1 MKSKILKTLSVV
13 ALLGVGVIGS
23 VACESKSST
32 EPSTSEQETNE
43 IIASAT
49 SVDIGSTIVLRLK
62 KTEEG
67 VKWISSNVKIATV
80 DNEGTVTGV
89 GEGDVTITAMTSEGK
104 LEIKITVTDPEA
116 NIRGNIVF
124 DEEKVPSEIVIGDDN
139 AINVED
145 FVTVTKVKNWTL
157 SSESETIEIDGH
169 KVTGVDY
176 GDFLLTIKAGKT
188 KRAIEGK
195 VVSKGKI
202 KFNKFIDS
210 IDRNFTIMNNI
221 TGVEFVDKD
230 FYAVLGTSGEN
241 KDDFNFEGSMK
252 GKDGKYYAYTA
263 IARANSNDELEFVA
277 DQFKVTPGKGRSPE
291 SYGFGAFNSDG
302 NVGGAKWEE
311 IINKGEPTGAYL
323 LEAVAIDEYDTNIS
337 TLYERLAPG
346 SFYYIENLVKQATRA
361 EVAGMAALL
370 GKDGTFAMFYPVASN
385 GKIVQN
391 ISYNGSQLSLGV
403 QISDVGTTTVAP
415 VANWMANP
423 VYPEAVDISA
433 LTNFFTNMQEKKTF
447 SATAKASWV
456 NPKTGKEIDCPSGLK
471 IQTDDGKLAEVL
483 PTFEM
488 ESHANADGIYK
499 KVTNMNKYYSIDEFR
514 ASTDST
520 TLVFT
525 AGNQLYSSTATTVNG
540 VEKFS
545 DPIANN
551 QEGGLKSIWDDG
563 SIEVPSVVLT
573 NISKDESSP
582 KTILDIASFVSKTVD
597 EKDSST
603 TWIMNHNG
611 EDADMM
617 PLGLNYV
624 SGVNA
629 LMLVQTDYI
638 AANYICFWMGA
649 QGWIYDA
656 CTLSFVLSGDGSALT
671 YTLDFQA
678 GEDIHY
684 IATITYSGVGTDAM
698 PEAAKAIIASKKA

>member
-32 EPSTSEQETNE
+32 GPSTSEQEANE

-67 VKWISSNVKIATV
+67 VKWISGNVKIATV

-124 DEEKVPSEIVIGDDN
+124 DEAKVPSEIVIGDDN

-169 KVTGVDY
+169 KVIGVDY

-202 KFNKFIDS
+202 KFNNFIDS
-210 IDRNFTIMNNI
+210 IDSNFTILNSI
-221 TGVEFVDKD
+221 TGVEYVDKD

-263 IARANSNDELEFVA
+263 IARAKNDDELEFVA

-291 SYGFGAFNSDG
+291 AYGFGAFNSDG

-311 IINKGEPTGAYL
+311 VINKGEPTGAYL

-370 GKDGTFAMFYPVASN
+370 GKDRTFAMFYPVASN
-385 GKIVQN
+385 GQIVQN
-391 ISYNGSQLSLGV
+391 ISYKGSQLSLGL
-403 QISDVGTTTVAP
+403 QISDVGTTTIAP

-423 VYPEAVDISA
+423 VYPAAVDISA

-456 NPKTGKEIDCPSGLK
+456 NSKTGEAIDCPSGLK
-471 IQTDDGKLAEVL
+471 VQADDGKLTEVL

-499 KVTNMNKYYSIDEFR
+499 KVTGLNSYYNAGLGTSV
-514 ASTDST
+514 DST
-520 TLVFT
+520 TLLFT
-525 AGNQLYSSTATTVNG
+525 ANGSTYTSSATTKDG
-540 VEKFS
+540 VETFS
-545 DPIANN
+545 DPVADD
-551 QEGGLKSIWDDG
+551 KSKLTDIWTN
-563 SIEVPSVVLT
+563 SLEVPTAVIL
-573 NISKDESSP
+573 NIGDESKP
-582 KTILDIASFVSKTVD
+582 ETLLGDASFVSKTVS
-597 EKDSST
+597 ETDSST

-611 EDADMM
+611 EDADKNFV
-617 PLGLNYV
+617 GVTYV
-624 SGVNA
+624 TGVNSIMMA
-629 LMLVQTDYI
+629 QTDFMSSI
-638 AANYICFWMGA
+638 YICFWMGA

>member
-32 EPSTSEQETNE
+32 EPSTSEQATNE

-89 GEGDVTITAMTSEGK
+89 GEGDVTISAMTSEGK
-104 LEIKITVTDPEA
+104 LDIKITVTDPEA

-124 DEEKVPSEIVIGDDN
+124 DEAKVPSEIVIGDDN

-202 KFNKFIDS
+202 KFNNFIDS
-210 IDRNFTIMNNI
+210 IDSNFTILNSI
-221 TGVEFVDKD
+221 TGVEYVDKD

-263 IARANSNDELEFVA
+263 IARAKNDDELEFVA

-291 SYGFGAFNSDG
+291 AYGFGAFNSDG

-311 IINKGEPTGAYL
+311 VINKGEPTGAYL

-370 GKDGTFAMFYPVASN
+370 GKDETFAMFYPVASN
-385 GKIVQN
+385 GQIVQN
-391 ISYNGSQLSLGV
+391 ISYNGSQLSLGL
-403 QISDVGTTTVAP
+403 QISDVGTTTIAP

-456 NPKTGKEIDCPSGLK
+456 NSKTGKEIDCPSGLK
-471 IQTDDGKLAEVL
+471 VKADDGKLTEVL

-597 EKDSST
+597 EKVSST

>member
-32 EPSTSEQETNE
+32 EPSTSETEANE

-67 VKWISSNVKIATV
+67 VKWISSNAKIATV

-124 DEEKVPSEIVIGDDN
+124 DEAKVPSEIVIGDDN

-202 KFNKFIDS
+202 KFNNFIDS
-210 IDRNFTIMNNI
+210 IDSNFTILNSI
-221 TGVEFVDKD
+221 TGVEYVDKD

-241 KDDFNFEGSMK
+241 KEDFNFEGSMK

-263 IARANSNDELEFVA
+263 IARAKSDDELEFVA

-291 SYGFGAFNSDG
+291 AYGFGAFNSDG

-311 IINKGEPTGAYL
+311 VINKGEPTGAYI

-346 SFYYIENLVKQATRA
+346 SFYFIKNLVKQATRA

-385 GKIVQN
+385 GQIVQN
-391 ISYNGSQLSLGV
+391 VPYNGGQLSLGV
-403 QISDVGTTTVAP
+403 QISDVGTTTIAP
-415 VANWMANP
+415 VASWMANP

-447 SATAKASWV
+447 SATAKANWV
-456 NPKTGKEIDCPSGLK
+456 NSKTGKEIDCPSGLK
-471 IQTDDGKLAEVL
+471 VRADDGKLTEVL

-488 ESHANADGIYK
+488 ESRANADGIYK
-499 KVTNMNKYYSIDEFR
+499 KVTGLNSYYNAGLGTSV
-514 ASTDST
+514 DST
-520 TLVFT
+520 TLLFT
-525 AGNQLYSSTATTVNG
+525 ANGSTYTSSATTKDG
-540 VEKFS
+540 VETFS
-545 DPIANN
+545 DPVADD
-551 QEGGLKSIWDDG
+551 KSKLTDIWTN
-563 SIEVPSVVLT
+563 SLEVPTAVIL
-573 NISKDESSP
+573 NIGDESKP
-582 KTILDIASFVSKTVD
+582 ETLLGDASFVSKTVS
-597 EKDSST
+597 ETDSST

-611 EDADMM
+611 EDAD
-617 PLGLNYV
+617 LNFVGVTYV
-624 SGVNA
+624 TGVNSIMMA
-629 LMLVQTDYI
+629 QTDFMSSI
-638 AANYICFWMGA
+638 YICFWMGA

>member
-202 KFNKFIDS
+202 KFNTFIDS
-210 IDRNFTIMNNI
+210 IDKNFTIMNNI

-230 FYAVLGTSGEN
+230 FYAVLETSGEN

-346 SFYYIENLVKQATRA
+346 SFYYIENLVKQAARA

-385 GKIVQN
+385 GQIVQN

-456 NPKTGKEIDCPSGLK
+456 NSKTGKEIDCPSGLK
-471 IQTDDGKLAEVL
+471 IQTDDGKLTEVL

-499 KVTNMNKYYSIDEFR
+499 KVTGLNSYYYNAGIGTSV
-514 ASTDST
+514 DST
-520 TLVFT
+520 TLLFT
-525 AGNQLYSSTATTVNG
+525 ANGSLYTSSATTKDG
-540 VEKFS
+540 VETFS
-545 DPIANN
+545 DPVANS
-551 QEGGLKSIWDDG
+551 ESKMTDIWNN
-563 SIEVPSVVLT
+563 SLEVPTAVIINLGNEENPET
-573 NISKDESSP
+573 LLGD
-582 KTILDIASFVSKTVD
+582 ASFVSKTVS
-597 EKDSST
+597 ETDSST

-611 EDADMM
+611 EDADINV
-617 PLGLNYV
+617 GGVNYV
-624 SGVNA
+624 TGVNA
-629 LMLVQTDYI
+629 AMMCQTDYLSSI
-638 AANYICFWMGA
+638 YICFWMGA

-698 PEAAKAIIASKKA
+698 PEAAKALIAKQKA

>member
-32 EPSTSEQETNE
+32 EPSTSETEANE

-202 KFNKFIDS
+202 KFNNFIDS
-210 IDRNFTIMNNI
+210 IDSNFTIMNSI

-263 IARANSNDELEFVA
+263 IARAKSDDELEFVA

-291 SYGFGAFNSDG
+291 AYGFGAFNSDG
-302 NVGGAKWEE
+302 NVGGTKWEE
-311 IINKGEPTGAYL
+311 IINKGEPTGAYI

-346 SFYYIENLVKQATRA
+346 SFYFIKNLVKQATRA

-385 GKIVQN
+385 GQIVQN
-391 ISYNGSQLSLGV
+391 VPYNVGQLSLGV
-403 QISDVGTTTVAP
+403 QISDVGTTTIAP
-415 VANWMANP
+415 VASWMANP

-456 NPKTGKEIDCPSGLK
+456 NSKGEAIDCPSGLK
-471 IQTDDGKLAEVL
+471 VQADDGRLTEVL

-499 KVTNMNKYYSIDEFR
+499 KITGLNKYHNAGLGTSE
-514 ASTDST
+514 DST
-520 TLVFT
+520 SLIFT
-525 AGNQLYSSTATTVNG
+525 ANGSLYTSSATTVDG
-540 VEKFS
+540 VETFS
-545 DPIANN
+545 DPVQDTESKMTDIWANS
-551 QEGGLKSIWDDG
+551 L
-563 SIEVPSVVLT
+563 EVPTAVIINLG
-573 NISKDESSP
+573 DEENP
-582 KTILDIASFVSKTVD
+582 ETLLGDASFVSKSVSET
-597 EKDSST
+597 DSST

-611 EDADMM
+611 EDADINV
-617 PLGLNYV
+617 GGVNYV
-624 SGVNA
+624 TGVNA
-629 LMLVQTDYI
+629 AMMYQTDHLSSI
-638 AANYICFWMGA
+638 YICFWMGV

-684 IATITYSGVGTDAM
+684 IAIITYSGVGTDAM
-698 PEAAKAIIASKKA
+698 PEAAKTLIASKKA

>member
-32 EPSTSEQETNE
+32 EPSTSKQEANE

-62 KTEEG
+62 KAEEG

-124 DEEKVPSEIVIGDDN
+124 DEAKVPSEIVIGDDN

-202 KFNKFIDS
+202 KFNTFIDS
-210 IDRNFTIMNNI
+210 IDSNFTILNSI
-221 TGVEFVDKD
+221 TGVEYVDKD

-263 IARANSNDELEFVA
+263 IARAKSDDELEFVA
-277 DQFKVTPGKGRSPE
+277 DQFKVTPGRGRSPE
-291 SYGFGAFNSDG
+291 SYGFAAFNSDG

-311 IINKGEPTGAYL
+311 MIDKGEPTGAYL
-323 LEAVAIDEYDTNIS
+323 LESVAIDQYDTNIS

-346 SFYYIENLVKQATRA
+346 SFYYIENLVKQATQK
-361 EVAGMAALL
+361 EVAGIVALL
-370 GKDGTFAMFYPVASN
+370 GSDETFAMFYPVSAN
-385 GKIVQN
+385 GKIVQK
-391 ISYNGSQLSLGV
+391 ISYNGQQLSLGM
-403 QISDVGTTTVAP
+403 QISDVGTTTIAP

-456 NPKTGKEIDCPSGLK
+456 NSKTGEAIDCPSGLK
-471 IQTDDGKLAEVL
+471 VRADDGKLTEVL

-499 KVTNMNKYYSIDEFR
+499 KVTGLNKYYNAGLGTSV
-514 ASTDST
+514 DST
-520 TLVFT
+520 TLLFT
-525 AGNQLYSSTATTVNG
+525 ANGSTYTSSATTKDG
-540 VEKFS
+540 VETFS
-545 DPIANN
+545 DPVADD
-551 QEGGLKSIWDDG
+551 KSKLTDIWTN
-563 SIEVPSVVLT
+563 SLEVPTAVIL
-573 NISKDESSP
+573 NIGDESKP
-582 KTILDIASFVSKTVD
+582 ETLLGDASFVSKTVS
-597 EKDSST
+597 ETDSST

-611 EDADMM
+611 EDAD
-617 PLGLNYV
+617 LNFVGVTYV
-624 SGVNA
+624 TGVNSIMMA
-629 LMLVQTDYI
+629 QTDFMSSI
-638 AANYICFWMGA
+638 YICFWMGA

>member
-32 EPSTSEQETNE
+32 EPSTSEQEANE

-62 KTEEG
+62 KAEEG

-124 DEEKVPSEIVIGDDN
+124 DEAKVPSEIVIGDDN

-210 IDRNFTIMNNI
+210 IDSNFTIMNSI
-221 TGVEFVDKD
+221 TGIEFVDKD
-230 FYAVLGTSGEN
+230 FYAVLGASGEN

-263 IARANSNDELEFVA
+263 VARANKNDELEFVA
-277 DQFKVTPGKGRSPE
+277 DKFKVTPGRGRSPE
-291 SYGFGAFNSDG
+291 SYGFAAFNSDD

-311 IINKGEPTGAYL
+311 MVNKGEPTGAYL
-323 LEAVAIDEYDTNIS
+323 LEAVAIDEYDTNVS

-346 SFYYIENLVKQATRA
+346 AFLFIEQFVQQATKA
-361 EVAGMAALL
+361 EVAGIVALL
-370 GKDGTFAMFYPVASN
+370 GADETFAMFYPVASN
-385 GKIVQN
+385 GQIVQK
-391 ISYNGSQLSLGV
+391 ISYRGSELSLGV

-415 VANWMANP
+415 VASWMANP

-456 NPKTGKEIDCPSGLK
+456 NSKGEAIDCPSGLK
-471 IQTDDGKLAEVL
+471 VKADDGKLTEVL

-499 KVTNMNKYYSIDEFR
+499 KVTGLNSYFNAGLGTSV
-514 ASTDST
+514 DST
-520 TLVFT
+520 TLLFT
-525 AGNQLYSSTATTVNG
+525 ANGSLYTSSAKTVDG
-540 VEKFS
+540 IETFS
-545 DPIANN
+545 DPVVNT
-551 QEGGLKSIWDDG
+551 ESKMTDIWDK
-563 SIEVPSVVLT
+563 SLEVPTAVIINLGDET
-573 NISKDESSP
+573 NPETLLGD
-582 KTILDIASFVSKTVD
+582 ASFVSKTVS
-597 EKDSST
+597 ETDSST

-611 EDADMM
+611 EDADINV
-617 PLGLNYV
+617 GGVNYV
-624 SGVNA
+624 TGVNA
-629 LMLVQTDYI
+629 AMMYQTDHLSSI
-638 AANYICFWMGA
+638 YICFWMGV

-698 PEAAKAIIASKKA
+698 PEAAKTLIASKKA

>member
-32 EPSTSEQETNE
+32 EPSTSEQEANE

-202 KFNKFIDS
+202 KFNNFIDS
-210 IDRNFTIMNNI
+210 IDSNFTIMNSI
-221 TGVEFVDKD
+221 TGVEFADKN
-230 FYAVLGTSGEN
+230 FYAVLGNSGEN

-263 IARANSNDELEFVA
+263 IARANSDSELEFVN
-277 DQFKVTPGKGRSPE
+277 DGFKVTPGRGRSPE
-291 SYGFGAFNSDG
+291 SYGFAAFNSDG

-311 IINKGEPTGAYL
+311 MIDKGEPTGAYL
-323 LEAVAIDEYDTNIS
+323 LEAVSIDQYDTNIS

-346 SFYYIENLVKQATRA
+346 SFYYIENLVKQATQK
-361 EVAGMAALL
+361 EVAGIVALL
-370 GKDGTFAMFYPVASN
+370 GSDETFAMFYPVASN
-385 GKIVQN
+385 GKIVQK
-391 ISYNGSQLSLGV
+391 ISYNGQQLSLGM

-423 VYPEAVDISA
+423 VYPEVVDISA

-456 NPKTGKEIDCPSGLK
+456 NSKGEAIDCPSGLK
-471 IQTDDGKLAEVL
+471 VRADDGKLTEVL

-499 KVTNMNKYYSIDEFR
+499 KITGLNKYYNAGLGTS
-514 ASTDST
+514 ADST
-520 TLVFT
+520 SLLFAANGSMYT
-525 AGNQLYSSTATTVNG
+525 SSATTVDG
-540 VEKFS
+540 VETFS
-545 DPIANN
+545 DPVQDTESKMTDIWT
-551 QEGGLKSIWDDG
+551 KSL
-563 SIEVPSVVLT
+563 EVPTAVIINLG
-573 NISKDESSP
+573 DEENP
-582 KTILDIASFVSKTVD
+582 ETLLGDASFVSKTVS
-597 EKDSST
+597 ETDSST

-611 EDADMM
+611 EDADINV
-617 PLGLNYV
+617 GGVNYV
-624 SGVNA
+624 TGVNA
-629 LMLVQTDYI
+629 AMMLQTDYLSSL
-638 AANYICFWMGA
+638 YICFWMGV

-671 YTLDFQA
+671 YTLDFLA

-698 PEAAKAIIASKKA
+698 PEAAKTLIASKKA

>member
-67 VKWISSNVKIATV
+67 VKWISGNVKIATV

-104 LEIKITVTDPEA
+104 LDIKITVTDPEA

-124 DEEKVPSEIVIGDDN
+124 DEAKVPSEIVIGDDN

-202 KFNKFIDS
+202 KFNNFIDS
-210 IDRNFTIMNNI
+210 IDSNFTILNSI

-263 IARANSNDELEFVA
+263 IARAKSDDELEFVA

-291 SYGFGAFNSDG
+291 AYGFGAFNSDG
-302 NVGGAKWEE
+302 NVGGVKWEE
-311 IINKGEPTGAYL
+311 VINKGEPTGAYL
-323 LEAVAIDEYDTNIS
+323 LEAVAIDKYDTNIS

-346 SFYYIENLVKQATRA
+346 SFYFIENLVKQATQK

-370 GKDGTFAMFYPVASN
+370 GKDETFAMFYPVASN
-385 GKIVQN
+385 GQIVQN
-391 ISYNGSQLSLGV
+391 ISYKGSQLSLGL
-403 QISDVGTTTVAP
+403 QISDVGTTTIAP

-423 VYPEAVDISA
+423 VYPAAVDISA

-456 NPKTGKEIDCPSGLK
+456 NSKTGEAIDCPSGLK
-471 IQTDDGKLAEVL
+471 VQADDGKLTEVL

-499 KVTNMNKYYSIDEFR
+499 KVTGLNSYYNAGLGTSV
-514 ASTDST
+514 DST
-520 TLVFT
+520 TLLFT
-525 AGNQLYSSTATTVNG
+525 ANGSTYTSSATTKDG
-540 VEKFS
+540 VETFS
-545 DPIANN
+545 DPVADD
-551 QEGGLKSIWDDG
+551 KSKLTDIWTN
-563 SIEVPSVVLT
+563 SLEVPTAVIL
-573 NISKDESSP
+573 NIGDESKP
-582 KTILDIASFVSKTVD
+582 ETLLGDASFVSKTVS
-597 EKDSST
+597 ETDSST

-611 EDADMM
+611 EDADKNFV
-617 PLGLNYV
+617 GVTYV
-624 SGVNA
+624 TGVNSIMMA
-629 LMLVQTDYI
+629 QTDFMSSI
-638 AANYICFWMGA
+638 YICFWTGA

>member
-67 VKWISSNVKIATV
+67 VKWISGNVKIATV

-104 LEIKITVTDPEA
+104 LDIKITVTDPEA

-124 DEEKVPSEIVIGDDN
+124 DEAKVPSEIVIGDDN

-202 KFNKFIDS
+202 KFNNFIDS
-210 IDRNFTIMNNI
+210 IDSNFTILNSI

-263 IARANSNDELEFVA
+263 IARAKSDDELEFVA

-291 SYGFGAFNSDG
+291 AYGFGAFNSDG
-302 NVGGAKWEE
+302 NVGGVKWEE
-311 IINKGEPTGAYL
+311 VINKGEPTGAYL
-323 LEAVAIDEYDTNIS
+323 LEAVAIDKYDTNIS

-346 SFYYIENLVKQATRA
+346 SFYFIENLVKQATQK

-370 GKDGTFAMFYPVASN
+370 GKDETFAMFYPVASN
-385 GKIVQN
+385 GQIVQN
-391 ISYNGSQLSLGV
+391 ISYKGSQLSLGL
-403 QISDVGTTTVAP
+403 QISDVGTTTIAP

-423 VYPEAVDISA
+423 VYPAAVDISA

-456 NPKTGKEIDCPSGLK
+456 NSKTGEAIDCPSGLK
-471 IQTDDGKLAEVL
+471 VQADDGKLTEVL

-499 KVTNMNKYYSIDEFR
+499 KVTGLNSYYNAGLGTSV
-514 ASTDST
+514 DST
-520 TLVFT
+520 TLLFT
-525 AGNQLYSSTATTVNG
+525 ANGSTYTSSATTKDG
-540 VEKFS
+540 VETFS
-545 DPIANN
+545 DPVADD
-551 QEGGLKSIWDDG
+551 KSKLTDIWTN
-563 SIEVPSVVLT
+563 SLEVPTAVIL
-573 NISKDESSP
+573 NIGDESKP
-582 KTILDIASFVSKTVD
+582 ETLLGDASFVSKTVS
-597 EKDSST
+597 ETDSST

-611 EDADMM
+611 EDADKNFV
-617 PLGLNYV
+617 GVTYV
-624 SGVNA
+624 TGVNSIMMA
-629 LMLVQTDYI
+629 QTDFMSSI
-638 AANYICFWMGA
+638 YICFWMGA

>member
-32 EPSTSEQETNE
+32 EPSTSEQEANE

-49 SVDIGSTIVLRLK
+49 SVDIGSAIVLRLK

-124 DEEKVPSEIVIGDDN
+124 DEAKVPSEIVIGDDN

-202 KFNKFIDS
+202 KFNNFIDS
-210 IDRNFTIMNNI
+210 IDSNFTIMNSI
-221 TGVEFVDKD
+221 TGVEFVDKN
-230 FYAVLGTSGEN
+230 FYAVLGNSGEN

-263 IARANSNDELEFVA
+263 IARANSNDELEFVK
-277 DQFKVTPGKGRSPE
+277 DGFKVTPGRGRSPE
-291 SYGFGAFNSDG
+291 SYGFAAFNSDG

-311 IINKGEPTGAYL
+311 MIDKGEPTGVYL
-323 LEAVAIDEYDTNIS
+323 LEAVAIDQYDTNIS

-346 SFYYIENLVKQATRA
+346 SFYYIENLVKQATQK
-361 EVAGMAALL
+361 EVAGIVALL
-370 GKDGTFAMFYPVASN
+370 GSDETFAMFYPVAAN
-385 GKIVQN
+385 GQIVQK
-391 ISYNGSQLSLGV
+391 ISYNGQQLSLGM

-423 VYPEAVDISA
+423 VYPEVVDISA

-456 NPKTGKEIDCPSGLK
+456 NSKGEAIDCPSGLK
-471 IQTDDGKLAEVL
+471 VQGDDGRLTEVL

-499 KVTNMNKYYSIDEFR
+499 KITGLNKYYNAGLGTSE
-514 ASTDST
+514 DST
-520 TLVFT
+520 SLLFAANGSMYT
-525 AGNQLYSSTATTVNG
+525 SSATTADG
-540 VEKFS
+540 VETFS
-545 DPIANN
+545 DPVQDTESKMTDIWT
-551 QEGGLKSIWDDG
+551 KSL
-563 SIEVPSVVLT
+563 EVPTAVIINLG
-573 NISKDESSP
+573 DEENP
-582 KTILDIASFVSKTVD
+582 ETLLGDASFVSKTVS
-597 EKDSST
+597 ETDSST

-611 EDADMM
+611 EDADINV
-617 PLGLNYV
+617 GGVNYV
-624 SGVNA
+624 TGVNA
-629 LMLVQTDYI
+629 AMMYQTDYLSSL
-638 AANYICFWMGA
+638 YICFWMGV

-671 YTLDFQA
+671 YTLDFLA

-698 PEAAKAIIASKKA
+698 PEAAKTLIASKKA

>member
-23 VACESKSST
+23 VACESKSSAG
-32 EPSTSEQETNE
+32 PSTSEQEANE

-67 VKWISSNVKIATV
+67 VKWISGNVKIATV

-124 DEEKVPSEIVIGDDN
+124 DEAKVPSEIVIGDDN

-202 KFNKFIDS
+202 KFNNFIDS
-210 IDRNFTIMNNI
+210 IDSNFTIMSEF
-221 TGVEFVDKD
+221 TGVELADKD
-230 FYAVLGTSGEN
+230 FYAVFNNYDKEE
-241 KDDFNFEGSMK
+241 KIFNFDGSMK
-252 GKDGKYYAYTA
+252 GKDGNYYAYTA
-263 IARANSNDELEFVA
+263 AATANTDDELEFGA
-277 DQFKVTPGKGRSPE
+277 DKFKVTSGKGRSPE
-291 SYGFGAFNSDG
+291 AYGFGAFNSDG

-311 IINKGEPTGAYL
+311 IVNKGEPTGAYS
-323 LEAVAIDEYDTNIS
+323 LEAVAINEYDTNIS
-337 TLYERLAPG
+337 TLYERLIPG
-346 SFYYIENLVKQATRA
+346 YYYRIESIVKQVSNA
-361 EVAGMAALL
+361 EVAGMVALL
-370 GKDGTFAMFYPVASN
+370 GKDETFAMFYPVASN
-385 GKIVQN
+385 GQVVQN
-391 ISYNGSQLSLGV
+391 ISYNGGQLSLGV
-403 QISDVGTTTVAP
+403 QISDVGTTSIAP

-423 VYPEAVDISA
+423 FYPEVVDISA

-456 NPKTGKEIDCPSGLK
+456 NSKGEAIDCPSGLK
-471 IQTDDGKLAEVL
+471 VQADDGKLTEVL

-499 KVTNMNKYYSIDEFR
+499 KVTGLNSYYNAGLGTSE
-514 ASTDST
+514 DST
-520 TLVFT
+520 SLLFT
-525 AGNQLYSSTATTVNG
+525 ANGSTYTSSATTKDG
-540 VEKFS
+540 VETFS
-545 DPIANN
+545 DPVADA
-551 QEGGLKSIWDDG
+551 ESKLTDIWTN
-563 SIEVPSVVLT
+563 SLEVPTAVIL
-573 NISKDESSP
+573 NIGNESNP
-582 KTILDIASFVSKTVD
+582 ETLLGDASFVSKTVN
-597 EKDSST
+597 ETDSST

-611 EDADMM
+611 TDAEKSFV
-617 PLGLNYV
+617 GNGYV
-624 SGVNA
+624 TGVNSVMMFQA
-629 LMLVQTDYI
+629 ADYLSSV
-638 AANYICFWMGA
+638 YICFWMGV
-649 QGWIYDA
+649 QSWIYDA

-698 PEAAKAIIASKKA
+698 PEAAKALIASKKA

>member
-32 EPSTSEQETNE
+32 GPSTSEQEANE

-124 DEEKVPSEIVIGDDN
+124 DEAKVPSEIVIGDDN

-202 KFNKFIDS
+202 KFNTFIDS
-210 IDRNFTIMNNI
+210 IDSNFTILNSI
-221 TGVEFVDKD
+221 TGVEYVDKD

-263 IARANSNDELEFVA
+263 IARAKNDDELEFVA

-291 SYGFGAFNSDG
+291 AYGFGAFNSDG

-311 IINKGEPTGAYL
+311 IVNKGEPTGAYL
-323 LEAVAIDEYDTNIS
+323 LESVAIDEYDTNIS

-346 SFYYIENLVKQATRA
+346 SFYYIENLVKQATQK
-361 EVAGMAALL
+361 EVAGMVALL

-385 GKIVQN
+385 GQVVQN
-391 ISYNGSQLSLGV
+391 ISYNGSQLSLRV
-403 QISDVGTTTVAP
+403 QISDVGTTTIAP

-423 VYPEAVDISA
+423 VYPEAVDISV

-456 NPKTGKEIDCPSGLK
+456 NSKTGKEIDCPSGLK
-471 IQTDDGKLAEVL
+471 VRANDGKLTEVL

-499 KVTNMNKYYSIDEFR
+499 KVTGLNSYYNAGLGTSV
-514 ASTDST
+514 DST
-520 TLVFT
+520 TLLFT
-525 AGNQLYSSTATTVNG
+525 ANGSTYTSSATTKDG
-540 VEKFS
+540 VETFS
-545 DPIANN
+545 DPVADD
-551 QEGGLKSIWDDG
+551 KSKLTDIWTN
-563 SIEVPSVVLT
+563 SLEVPTAVIL
-573 NISKDESSP
+573 NIGDESKP
-582 KTILDIASFVSKTVD
+582 ETLLGDASFVSKTVS
-597 EKDSST
+597 ETDSST

-611 EDADMM
+611 EDAD
-617 PLGLNYV
+617 LNFVGVTYV
-624 SGVNA
+624 TGVNSIMMA
-629 LMLVQTDYI
+629 QTDFMSSI
-638 AANYICFWMGA
+638 YICFWMGA